1 MLAINL
7 SKRTPLHPSTLVFAW
22 GCVLLAAQHTQGA
35 WLVVWLLV
43 SASVA
48 LLYAR
53 SRFFLLMKRARW
65 LFLSVFLV
73 LALGSP
79 GEYLWPA
86 LGPLGPTHEGL
97 SQAASHLGALVA
109 VFAWVALL
117 LQRMGPAWLVM
128 GVHGLLHP
136 FADHPPLAGSV
147 ALRLLLVLREADRL
161 PAGRWREWLLQIE
174 AAPAL
179 RLRMPAARSWADF
192 AIMAGCAVGVVGVFL
207 I

>member
-1 MLAINL
+1 MLAIDL

-22 GCVLLAAQHTQGA
+22 VCVLLAAQHAQGA
-35 WLVVWLLV
+35 WLVAWLLL
-43 SASVA
+43 SASAA
-48 LLYAR
+48 LLCAR
-53 SRFFLLMKRARW
+53 SRFFLLMRRARW
-65 LFLSVFLV
+65 LFMTVLVV

-97 SQAASHLGALVA
+97 FQAVAHLGALVA

-136 FADHPPLAGSV
+136 MADHPPQAGSV
-147 ALRLLLVLREADRL
+147 ALRLLLVLREVDRL
-161 PAGRWREWLLQIE
+161 PAGRWREWLLQTGT
-174 AAPAL
+174 APAL
-179 RLRMPAARSWADF
+179 RLRMPAARCWVDF
-192 AIMAGCAVGVVGVFL
+192 AIMAGCAAGVVGVFL